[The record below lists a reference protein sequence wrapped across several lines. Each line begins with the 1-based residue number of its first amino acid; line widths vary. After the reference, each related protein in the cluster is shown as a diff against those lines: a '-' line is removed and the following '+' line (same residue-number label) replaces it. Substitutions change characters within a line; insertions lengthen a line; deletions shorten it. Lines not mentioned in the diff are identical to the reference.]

1 MTIIWRCTLR
11 GSRKKLTQ
19 GRMKS
24 RAKRLAGDNIVARTE
39 SFPAGIYPGKLLA
52 EELLGQNRPLDP

>member
-1 MTIIWRCTLR
+1 MN
-11 GSRKKLTQ
+11 
-19 GRMKS
+19 S